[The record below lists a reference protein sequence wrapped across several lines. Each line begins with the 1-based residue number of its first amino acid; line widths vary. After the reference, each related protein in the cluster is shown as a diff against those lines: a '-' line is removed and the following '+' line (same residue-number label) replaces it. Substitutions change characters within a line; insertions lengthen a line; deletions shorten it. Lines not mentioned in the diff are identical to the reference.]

1 MLQPCYDTVQRYV
14 AALERMKAD
23 LTHPPLTESKRQTW
37 VQTERSA
44 HEAWGRLIAKSPRA
58 AQLMHHLVSHMDQA
72 AAVVAS
78 YSTLA
83 GICGYSVATVRRAVD
98 DLKADRW
105 IQVVQIGGKG
115 GANAFVINSRVA
127 WAAPRDRLPLASFS
141 ARVLAGASEQ
151 DSEALTG
158 PDLRRVPHLMHPGE
172 MQLPTG
178 PGEEPPSQPSLG
190 GLEPNLPS
198 IQAELESR
206 GQRRLDIDPETGEIR
221 E

>member
-1 MLQPCYDTVQRYV
+1 
-14 AALERMKAD
+14 
-23 LTHPPLTESKRQTW
+23 
-37 VQTERSA
+37 
-44 HEAWGRLIAKSPRA
+44 
-58 AQLMHHLVSHMDQA
+58 MDQS

-127 WAAPRDRLPLASFS
+127 WAAPRDQLPMAAFS
-141 ARVLAGASEQ
+141 ARVLASAAEQ
-151 DSEALTG
+151 DAETLAG

-172 MQLPTG
+172 RQLPTG
-178 PGEEPPSQPSLG
+178 VDMDPPIQPSLD
-190 GLEPNLPS
+190 GLDPDLPS
-198 IQAELESR
+198 VEAPNPFAGMYENQEAIKSFASLDTLAGELEGVVGTLGALSM
-206 GQRRLDIDPETGEIR
+206 RL
-221 E
+221 